1 MTCITAA
8 RYPSRWACT
17 GWPRRT
23 CSASKPAAPGKGWPH
38 LDDLYRQY
46 ILEHYR
52 EPRNHGHLD
61 QPDIHAGDTNPLCGD
76 RVELDLRLE
85 GDRVVEVRFAG
96 RGCAISQASA
106 SMLTER
112 IEGATLEELRA
123 LKPDEVFEMLGVE
136 IGPARQRC
144 ALLSLRVLH
153 QGVGGPYTGRFDAED
168 EDDASAARPKP
179 GEL

>member
-1 MTCITAA
+1 MGSAVATPQSPPARARTRKDYYLRLVVAA
-8 RYPSRWACT
+8 GHSWRDR
-17 GWPRRT
+17 
-23 CSASKPAAPGKGWPH
+23 H
-38 LDDLYRQY
+38 MDDIYREY

-61 QPDIHAGDTNPLCGD
+61 NPTIAAADTNPLCGD
-76 RVELDLRLE
+76 RVEIDLLVDD
-85 GDRVVEVRFAG
+85 DRVTEVRFSG

-123 LKPDEVFEMLGVE
+123 ITPQDVLELLGVP

-144 ALLSLRVLH
+144 GLR
-153 QGVGGPYTGRFDAED
+153 
-168 EDDASAARPKP
+168 
-179 GEL
+179 

>member
-1 MTCITAA
+1 M
-8 RYPSRWACT
+8 
-17 GWPRRT
+17 
-23 CSASKPAAPGKGWPH
+23 
-38 LDDLYRQY
+38 DDIYRQY

-52 EPRNHGHLD
+52 DPRNHGHLD
-61 QPDIHAGDTNPLCGD
+61 QPDIHAADTNPLCGD
-76 RVELDLRLE
+76 RIELDIQVA
-85 GDRVVEVRFAG
+85 DDKVTDVRFSG

-123 LKPDEVFEMLGVE
+123 LKPSDVLEMLGVE

-153 QGVGGPYTGRFDAED
+153 QGIGGPYTGRWSDDEED
-168 EDDASAARPKP
+168 S
-179 GEL
+179 